1 MSDHK
6 PFAYYDTLH
15 DKLLWAEG
23 PQYVHAQRTEGMSL
37 KPLYLHPPRPEPE
50 AEPIYL
56 ARRKGL
62 DDFFT
67 CSKDRYDEL
76 SILDLFETKIAYLHP
91 PRPEP
96 ARKPMNGDEVLE
108 AFCKADISGL
118 QSFTEGVRCAEEF
131 HGIGGDD
138 E

>member
-1 MSDHK
+1 MSDQ

-23 PQYVHAQRTEGMSL
+23 PQYVHAQRAEGMSL

-50 AEPIYL
+50 AEPVAWTNPEEL
-56 ARRKGL
+56 GAL
-62 DDFFT
+62 
-67 CSKDRYDEL
+67 KDEVSCYMYAEPLWGNKDIPL
-76 SILDLFETKIAYLHP
+76 YI
-91 PRPEP
+91 RPER

-108 AFCKADISGL
+108 GFEATGFTNTDYRLRC
-118 QSFTEGVRCAEEF
+118 FTEGVRCAEEF
-131 HGIGGDD
+131 HKIGGDD